1 MLRPGDGCFSPTS
14 TFDSYQT
21 DLIAVLPVKRLKT
34 PMHPRFD
41 VFRRQNEHFI
51 KWVGT
56 VASLGD
62 VEALIQTDSLLINA
76 SKEDY
81 VVVHSAYGVT
91 EMFAPHSPP
100 KSYESHL

>member
-1 MLRPGDGCFSPTS
+1 MN
-14 TFDSYQT
+14 
-21 DLIAVLPVKRLKT
+21 
-34 PMHPRFD
+34 PRFD

-56 VASLGD
+56 VTRLEDA
-62 VEALIQTDSLLINA
+62 EALIQTDSIPINA
-76 SKEDY
+76 SQDDY

-100 KSYESHL
+100 KKLLAATLT